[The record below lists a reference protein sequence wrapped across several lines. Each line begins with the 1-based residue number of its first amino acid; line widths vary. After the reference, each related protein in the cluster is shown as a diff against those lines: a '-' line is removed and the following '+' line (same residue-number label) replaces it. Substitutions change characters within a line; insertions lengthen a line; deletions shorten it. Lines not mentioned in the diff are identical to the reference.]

1 MIDLEKD
8 VFHQIDLIEEYVKD
22 GTQIHI
28 VLLVTSELRKKLKKL
43 LIEKDTRS
51 R

>member
-8 VFHQIDLIEEYVKD
+8 VFHQIDLIEKYVRD

-28 VLLVTSELRKKLKKL
+28 VLLVTSKLRKKLKKL